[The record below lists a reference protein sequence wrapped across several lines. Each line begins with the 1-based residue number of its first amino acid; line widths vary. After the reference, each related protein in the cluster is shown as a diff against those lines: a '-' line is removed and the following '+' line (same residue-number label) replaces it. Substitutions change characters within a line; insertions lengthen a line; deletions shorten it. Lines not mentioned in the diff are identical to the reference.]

1 MSNSKTTPSESAPS
15 TSAPIGFLT
24 GMDELAALLAAS
36 EPTNAAP
43 IRKVVVS
50 LPDDMPEAYKRQ
62 ESANTAI
69 REFFLIADN
78 ESDALRSDGETPQ
91 PTPDLTAPR
100 GVRADLHN
108 GGTITLKLRKENNGS
123 KQDTIGELRI
133 GEHDISGYE
142 RVNQIEF
149 AVE

>member
-1 MSNSKTTPSESAPS
+1 MTPSESAPS
-15 TSAPIGFLT
+15 TLALIGLLT

-36 EPTNAAP
+36 EPTNAAL

-50 LPDDMPEAYKRQ
+50 LPENMPEAYRRQ
-62 ESANTAI
+62 EAANTAI
-69 REFFLIADN
+69 REFFLIADR
-78 ESDALRSDGETPQ
+78 ESDALRSDGQTPQ
-91 PTPDLTAPR
+91 PAPDLTASG
-100 GVRADLHN
+100 GVRADLPN

-133 GEHDISGYE
+133 GQPNIPGYE
-142 RVNQIEF
+142 RVNQIKF